1 MVTIQV
7 YSRKRR
13 RSHEVSSSQVETDT
27 SLTAHKN
34 EIQSLPVLPQDS
46 VFKILSEL
54 TVELSSANFGEVHH
68 GAPHMTSETFAIV
81 SASSECFAFR
91 CLSRQNAKVAL
102 RKLKLHREGS
112 VRQFSCNQG
121 LMCHRTGDD
130 GENIYVCNPISQ
142 HFIVIPLIPGH
153 DFVIQGFYFD
163 PSSYNFKVWAWC
175 WRIDTSRRCLCMF
188 SSAIGF
194 WKPFALGLWGLAYPG
209 RFLCMQNVLYQI
221 EEDFQFQ
228 CLQGPLDF
236 SEGRL
241 FLVHGLKRG
250 ELLIWGLTESTW
262 EKVTKLYPHNY
273 VFGVASYCRNL
284 FVARVVQNCI
294 EVSSYD
300 INGNKRD
307 IHWIF
312 QWDSKLSDNCIIRI
326 SPFTPTLLQFK
337 TIVERLHRTTT

>member
-1 MVTIQV
+1 
-7 YSRKRR
+7 
-13 RSHEVSSSQVETDT
+13 
-27 SLTAHKN
+27 
-34 EIQSLPVLPQDS
+34 
-46 VFKILSEL
+46 
-54 TVELSSANFGEVHH
+54 
-68 GAPHMTSETFAIV
+68 MTSETFAIV

-121 LMCHRTGDD
+121 LMCHRTVDD

-221 EEDFQFQ
+221 EEDFVLSFDMETEA
-228 CLQGPLDF
+228 CRAIPMPSGASGLQ
-236 SEGRL
+236 
-241 FLVHGLKRG
+241 
-250 ELLIWGLTESTW
+250 
-262 EKVTKLYPHNY
+262 
-273 VFGVASYCRNL
+273 
-284 FVARVVQNCI
+284 
-294 EVSSYD
+294 
-300 INGNKRD
+300 
-307 IHWIF
+307 
-312 QWDSKLSDNCIIRI
+312 
-326 SPFTPTLLQFK
+326 
-337 TIVERLHRTTT
+337 